1 MAQLLGESR
10 NTQTVAA
17 DPFLVPQPIHTVTF
31 NPPTTAP
38 STQPAIVHSRPPIDT
53 RSISVI
59 RGGQESFV
67 TIIVPPSS
75 TGVVGA
81 DDAPLDSSR

>member
-1 MAQLLGESR
+1 
-10 NTQTVAA
+10 
-17 DPFLVPQPIHTVTF
+17 VTF

-38 STQPAIVHSRPPIDT
+38 ATQPTILQSRPPIDT

-59 RGGQESFV
+59 RGGQESIV
-67 TIIVPPSS
+67 TITVPPNS

-81 DDAPLDSSR
+81 DGAPLDSAR